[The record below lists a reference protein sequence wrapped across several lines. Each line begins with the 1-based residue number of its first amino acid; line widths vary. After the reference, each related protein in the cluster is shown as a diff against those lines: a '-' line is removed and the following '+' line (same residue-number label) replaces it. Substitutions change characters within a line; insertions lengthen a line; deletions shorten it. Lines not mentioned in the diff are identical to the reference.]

1 MTNKTILKDKDLPV
15 GKTGR
20 AWLEIDRALNIHLV
34 YSSHRTVEWSMQTK
48 VINIFCLQW
57 PPLLGGYSQKCKTSF
72 VTQLRQTCRVVV
84 LRFQMR
90 ILSLWY
96 SRGSPGSEWSS
107 WWATQNMWSSVSFPR
122 GTHYFWHAG
131 YIYIYIFCNE
141 HIDCLPLQHG
151 TQPDTKSSLD
161 LYTHMLHHIQWL
173 LSELWDV
180 VISCITKYVVVWHQT
195 PASIF
200 D

>member
-1 MTNKTILKDKDLPV
+1 MINADQGNKHFLPTMTAASWQIFTEMQNILCYSIEANMSCCRFAFSNAYSITLIFSRVSGFRMIQLV
-15 GKTGR
+15 GD
-20 AWLEIDRALNIHLV
+20 AE
-34 YSSHRTVEWSMQTK
+34 YVEQC
-48 VINIFCLQW
+48 FF
-57 PPLLGGYSQKCKTSF
+57 SQ
-72 VTQLRQTCRVVV
+72 RN
-84 LRFQMR
+84 
-90 ILSLWY
+90 SLFLACW
-96 SRGSPGSEWSS
+96 
-107 WWATQNMWSSVSFPR
+107 
-122 GTHYFWHAG
+122 
-131 YIYIYIFCNE
+131 IYIYIFCNE

-151 TQPDTKSSLD
+151 TQTDTKSSLD